1 MMHFLFSE
9 KNMKTP
15 HVIYISAQIYLS
27 LEEI

>member
-1 MMHFLFSE
+1 
-9 KNMKTP
+9 MKTP